1 MVRSPT
7 STRRG
12 TLALPMERTTEGFIL
27 NTGGAYGGEM
37 HLTGP
42 IQLRLSKAAGELAL

>member
-7 STRRG
+7 ARPTHRRG
-12 TLALPMERTTEGFIL
+12 TLALPMEQGAEGYML

-37 HLTGP
+37 EPPSEPGLFLP
-42 IQLRLSKAAGELAL
+42 LSQP